1 MLTKL
6 PINYLM
12 ISIFLGILMKQE
24 TEHIEQLYQLV
35 EPIVNS
41 TELMPDANLL
51 KLMEGNFQSFKYR
64 LMEISIN

>member
-1 MLTKL
+1 
-6 PINYLM
+6 
-12 ISIFLGILMKQE
+12 MKQE